1 MAGKRN
7 FLPAMH
13 EKGLEVYF
21 RDINRYEL
29 LTREQEF
36 ELARGIR
43 AGDEE
48 ALQTLVRA
56 NLRFVVSVAKRYVN
70 QGLMLSD
77 LINEGNLGLLKAAHR
92 FDEERG
98 YRFISYAVWWIRQS
112 IMQALLDKSRTI
124 RLPQNQTAVLIKI
137 NRARVQLQQQGMTDP
152 RPGQLAEHLGIK
164 RSEVLQA
171 LKADHTEVALDDVGA
186 DGSDRPLA
194 EVIEDTT
201 QASPDAAVLE
211 RGLREDVRRCPRPR
225 RRCLRWNQPHRLHP
239 RPRQDRWG
247 NLPPRRRWP
256 WRRPHRPPETALRL
270 QGPEGRS
277 AHPPGR
283 PHRRWLR
290 RCRPRCRL
298 YRNRRRWLWPRRL
311 CRQSLAPGH
320 LARPYGHGRRRRL
333 CWWLHRRCLPW
344 R

>member
-36 ELARGIR
+36 ALARR
-43 AGDEE
+43 VKAGDDE
-48 ALQTLVRA
+48 ALQTLVSA

-77 LINEGNLGLLKAAHR
+77 LINEGNLGLLKAASR
-92 FDEERG
+92 FDEDRG

-137 NRARVQLQQQGMTDP
+137 NRARVKLQQEGIADP
-152 RPGQLAEHLGIK
+152 RPGQLAEFLGLK
-164 RSEVLQA
+164 RADIVQA
-171 LKADHTEVALDDVGA
+171 LRADHTEVALDDMGE
-186 DGSDRPLA
+186 DGGDRPLA

-201 QASPDAAVLE
+201 QAAPDAAVLE
-211 RGLREDVRRCPRPR
+211 RGLREDVRRCLSVLSEREAQVVI
-225 RRCLRWNQPHRLHP
+225 LYFGLGWEEAQTLQVIGERLGLT
-239 RPRQDRWG
+239 RERIRQIKEKA
-247 NLPPRRRWP
+247 L
-256 WRRPHRPPETALRL
+256 AKLRL
-270 QGPEGRS
+270 S
-277 AHPPGR
+277 
-283 PHRRWLR
+283 
-290 RCRPRCRL
+290 
-298 YRNRRRWLWPRRL
+298 
-311 CRQSLAPGH
+311 QSQAVLQD
-320 LARPYGHGRRRRL
+320 YY
-333 CWWLHRRCLPW
+333 
-344 R
+344 